1 MPTPTVVRRRRA
13 IKAGMGLLLASL
25 MGVAALRIY
34 LIRSAPPSPE
44 QIAGTTGLEA
54 EILKL
59 VNEERA
65 KAGKPPLKLSPRL
78 AVVAR
83 GHSYDMAIRHYLAH
97 GSPEGTGPA
106 ERVGGVGIGYQAI
119 GENIYMEDARD
130 EAALPRRAVDAWLK
144 SLAHR
149 DNMLSGGFTQTGV
162 GVARSSEGGFY
173 VTQDFVR

>member
-25 MGVAALRIY
+25 VAALAVRIY
-34 LIRSAPPSPE
+34 LIRTAPPSPE
-44 QIAGTTGLEA
+44 QIAGLTELEA
-54 EILKL
+54 EILRL
-59 VNEERA
+59 VNVERA
-65 KAGKPPLKLSPRL
+65 KAGKSVLTLSPRL

-119 GENIYMEDARD
+119 GENIYMDDTRD
-130 EAALPRRAVDAWLK
+130 ESALPRRAVDAWLR
-144 SLAHR
+144 STTHR
-149 DNMLSGGFTQTGV
+149 ENMLSGGFTETGV
-162 GVARSSEGGFY
+162 GVARSSEGSFY